1 MIRPYSPADKQAVMS
16 IWRDTSAVA
25 HPFLS
30 SEFMSEAEN
39 LIRDTLLDMAEIWV
53 AEQDGTPVGFV
64 ALIGHEVGGLFLR
77 PEHHGHGIGQALMD
91 RAVQRKGGLELDV
104 FRENTKARQFYTR
117 YGLTEGA
124 ERFDDASG
132 QYVLRMTYTPA

>member
-53 AEQDGTPVGFV
+53 AEKDGIPIGFI

-91 RAVQRKGGLELDV
+91 RAVQRKGRLELDV
-104 FRENTKARQFYTR
+104 FRENTRARQFYTR

-124 ERFDDASG
+124 ERLDDASG
-132 QYVLRMTYTPA
+132 QYVLRMTYTPG